1 MAGSSA
7 EILRGIERRLRKP
20 KPGLSAQLTM
30 APQPRPGTKI
40 YPDVEGDCL
49 KAGVLVLLYPR
60 ESGLHLVLIRRTSL
74 GVHHRDQIGFPGG
87 RLEDGEDP
95 VQAALRE
102 AWEEIGVPAES
113 VRILGGLTP
122 LYIERSDFCIYPAVG
137 TAAATPAFR
146 PDPREVAEIIEIPL
160 ARLEDPDRV
169 SRETWMY
176 EKKPLDVPFFAFGP
190 HKIWGA
196 TAMILAEFLAV
207 LRSEA

>member
-1 MAGSSA
+1 M
-7 EILRGIERRLRKP
+7 EILRGIEQRLRKP
-20 KPGLSAQLTM
+20 KPGLSVQLSM
-30 APQPRPGTKI
+30 APRPRPGRKVYTE
-40 YPDVEGDCL
+40 VEGSCL
-49 KAGVLVLLYPR
+49 KAGVLLLLYPR
-60 ESGLHLVLIRRTSL
+60 ESGLHLVLIRRTSV

-87 RLEDGEDP
+87 RLEDGENP
-95 VQAALRE
+95 AQAALRE

-146 PDPREVAEIIEIPL
+146 PDPREVAEIIEVPL
-160 ARLEDPDRV
+160 AHLEDPGQVR
-169 SRETWMY
+169 RETWIY
-176 EKKPLDVPFFAFGP
+176 ETNPLDVPFFVFGS

-207 LRSEA
+207 LHSDV

>member
-1 MAGSSA
+1 MAEIGK
-7 EILRGIERRLRKP
+7 EILRGIERRLRNP
-20 KPGLSAQLTM
+20 KPGLSAQLSM
-30 APQPRPGTKI
+30 APRPRPGRKVYTE
-40 YPDVEGDCL
+40 VEEICL

-87 RLEDGEDP
+87 RLEEGEDP
-95 VQAALRE
+95 AQAALRE

-122 LYIERSDFCIYPAVG
+122 LYIERSDFCIYPAMG
-137 TAAATPAFR
+137 TAAETPVFR

-160 ARLEDPDRV
+160 AHLEDPGQARL
-169 SRETWMY
+169 ETWMY
-176 EKKPLDVPFFAFGP
+176 EENKLDVPFFAFGS

-207 LRSEA
+207 LRSNA

>member
-1 MAGSSA
+1 MAGSTA
-7 EILRGIERRLRKP
+7 EILSGIEQRLRKP
-20 KPGLSAQLTM
+20 RPGLSAQLSM
-30 APQPRPGTKI
+30 APRPRPGRKVYTE
-40 YPDVEGDCL
+40 VEERCL

-60 ESGLHLVLIRRTSL
+60 ESGLHLVLIRRTSV

-95 VQAALRE
+95 AQAALRE

-122 LYIERSDFCIYPAVG
+122 LYIEKSDFCIYPAVG
-137 TAAATPAFR
+137 TAAETPAFR
-146 PDPREVAEIIEIPL
+146 PDPLEVAENIEVPL
-160 ARLEDPDRV
+160 AHLEDPGQIRLETRV
-169 SRETWMY
+169 Y
-176 EKKPLDVPFFAFGP
+176 ENNPLDVPFFAFGP

-207 LRSEA
+207 LRSDA

>member
-1 MAGSSA
+1 MAESA
-7 EILRGIERRLRKP
+7 TEILRGIEQRLRKP
-20 KPGLSAQLTM
+20 KPGLSAQLSM
-30 APQPRPGTKI
+30 APRPRPGRKVYTE
-40 YPDVEGDCL
+40 VEESCL

-60 ESGLHLVLIRRTSL
+60 ESGLHLVLIRRTSV

-87 RLEDGEDP
+87 RLEEGEDP
-95 VQAALRE
+95 AQAALRE

-137 TAAATPAFR
+137 TAAKTPAFR
-146 PDPREVAEIIEIPL
+146 PDPLEVAEIIEIPL
-160 ARLEDPDRV
+160 AHLEDPGQV
-169 SRETWMY
+169 YRETWMY
-176 EKKPLDVPFFAFGP
+176 EKNPLDVPFFAFGP

-207 LRSEA
+207 LRSDA